1 MKEWKTIF
9 HKNILAQ
16 GKEYYERGRV
26 FELKEKQGVYTATV
40 VERKTYAVRIIAK
53 DNGSYKVRC
62 KCPFAKGGGNCRHMA
77 AVLYAVE
84 AGGTA
89 ENARKDNLESRPESE
104 VNAAEAK
111 EERLNVVKGMK
122 TENPRVMEA
131 MEPEA
136 ESTYNIE
143 EIGEGEYFILDS
155 SGLNKKIPKQREETN
170 PAIQEPYS
178 YFDFKKIWEPLKFS
192 EKVLKKGKQLLEND
206 GVELEETLLG
216 YMSDEDEQVAI
227 AEGTGWER
235 NQRFP
240 IKIIFSR
247 TEILH
252 VGCQCRECWGNYW
265 RYSGREYCAYTYAM
279 IKLAEN
285 QLQSDSAGSATDKR
299 GNRILMAFRQN
310 QANQVISGVI
320 GQNER
325 VMLIPRLIEKDG
337 GLALSFKIGT
347 KKLYVI
353 KDLQE
358 FYISVK
364 MSVTQI
370 YGADTEIYHAIDNFT
385 EMGKRWIAFIGDVV
399 QEEARFE
406 ERLIKSRTYSKK
418 ALTKKNELE
427 LFGWRLDRFYEIAAT
442 ESICYENRAEK
453 IRTELVFQEE
463 NPRITMIIR
472 KNTLGGEGIFHGI
485 TAKCVIPPIF
495 YGTKTAYFI
504 KTNAFCRLTEEFA
517 ERIRLLAG
525 YVGES
530 GVEFRIGRNDLADF
544 YYVVLE
550 KLQDIIDI
558 VQEDAEEVERYL
570 PSEAEFIFYLDADK
584 NSVLC
589 KPAVRYGNVE
599 IMLLEEQTD
608 RSVSRILAKEQ
619 EVLFLLHQWLPY
631 IDEEQNE
638 LHCGEN
644 EELVYQFLAKGVGV
658 LMELGEV
665 RCTKR
670 FAKLNVARQM
680 KVSAGVSVSS
690 GLLNLD
696 ILAEDISQEELLDIL
711 KSYRSK
717 KKYYRLKNGDF
728 MGLEEDESLK
738 MLDEMMSVMHLSPK
752 EVIKGRIELPLYR
765 TLYLDKMLEENE
777 NIYCERDEHFRNL
790 VREYKAVNDSDY
802 ALPESL
808 KKGMRNYQKKGYRW
822 LRTLES
828 CGFGGIL
835 ADDMGL
841 GKTLQAIA
849 VLLAAWTEGRGG
861 TSLVVAPASLV
872 FNWGEEF
879 HKFAPELE
887 ICLISGSKGERRKKL
902 EQYQSFDVLVTSY
915 DLLKR
920 DAHLYEGKE
929 FLYQII
935 DEAQYIK
942 NHTTSAAKAVKV
954 IRSSTKYA
962 LTGTPIENRLSEL
975 WSIFDYLMPGFLYG
989 YDTFKKEFEIPIVKN
1004 GDTEAMERL
1013 QKMVT
1018 PFILRRVK
1026 ENVLRDLPDKLE
1038 KTQYVHFQ
1046 MEQQSL
1052 YDAQVVHMRRTLE
1065 QQNEESFQKTRMR
1078 ILAELTRLRQI
1089 CCDPGLCFENY
1100 GGESSKL
1107 EACMDLVK
1115 SAIEGGHK
1123 ILLFSQFTSM
1133 LEIIREK
1140 CTGQGISFY
1149 TITGETP
1156 KEKRLKLVKAFNA
1169 DDTKVFLISLKAGG
1183 VGLNL
1188 TGADV
1193 VIHYDPWWNF
1203 AVQNQATDR
1212 AHRIGQNKKV
1222 TVYRLIAKGS
1232 IEEKIVKLQE
1242 TKKDLSDQIIQGD
1255 GNGLAGMSR
1264 EDFLELL
1271 G

>member
-9 HKNILAQ
+9 HKNILSQ
-16 GKEYYERGRV
+16 GKDYYERGRV
-26 FELKEKQGVYTATV
+26 FDLKEKQGVYTATV
-40 VERKTYAVRIIAK
+40 IERKTYAVRIIAR
-53 DNGSYKVRC
+53 DNGSYNMNC

-77 AVLYAVE
+77 AVLYAIE
-84 AGGTA
+84 AGKPEDIA
-89 ENARKDNLESRPESE
+89 EKEEKGNPESCSEPEVQTRKLESCSEPEVQTGKLESCSE
-104 VNAAEAK
+104 PKVQTGNLNAA
-111 EERLNVVKGMK
+111 
-122 TENPRVMEA
+122 
-131 MEPEA
+131 
-136 ESTYNIE
+136 ID
-143 EIGEGEYFILDS
+143 EGEYFILDS
-155 SGLNKKIPKQREETN
+155 SGLQKRIPKYQEEGN
-170 PAIQEPYS
+170 SGVQEPYS

-192 EKVLKKGKQLLEND
+192 GKVLKKGKQLLEN
-206 GVELEETLLG
+206 GEAELKEISLG
-216 YMSDEDEQVAI
+216 YLNNEDEQVAF
-227 AEGTGWER
+227 ADGVGREG
-235 NQRFP
+235 NQSFP
-240 IKIIFSR
+240 INIIFSR
-247 TEILH
+247 NQILH
-252 VGCQCRECWGNYW
+252 VVCQCRECWGNYW
-265 RYSGREYCAYTYAM
+265 RYSGKEYCAHTYAM
-279 IKLAEN
+279 LKLAESR
-285 QLQSDSAGSATDKR
+285 LKSEPAGGATDKQ
-299 GNRILMAFRQN
+299 GNRILMSFRRN
-310 QANQVISGVI
+310 QVNQVISGVK
-320 GQNER
+320 GQEE
-325 VMLIPRLIEKDG
+325 VALVPRLIEKDG
-337 GLALSFKIGT
+337 GLTLSFKIGT

-353 KDLQE
+353 KDLTE
-358 FYISVK
+358 FYMSVK
-364 MSVTQI
+364 ASATVI
-370 YGADTEIYHAIDNFT
+370 YGIDTEIHHAIDNFS

-406 ERLIKSRTYSKK
+406 ERLIESKMYSKK
-418 ALTKKNELE
+418 ALAKKNGLE
-427 LFGWRLDRFYEIAAT
+427 LFGWRLDRFYEIAAA
-442 ESICYENRAEK
+442 EPVAYENRAEK
-453 IRTELVFQEE
+453 VKTELVFQEE

-472 KNTLGGEGIFHGI
+472 KNTLGDESTFHGI
-485 TAKCVIPPIF
+485 IAKCFIPTIF
-495 YGTKTAYFI
+495 YGTKTGYFI
-504 KTNAFCRLTEEFA
+504 SRNAFCKLTEDFA
-517 ERIRLLAG
+517 ERVRLLAD
-525 YVGES
+525 YAGES
-530 GVEFRIGRNDLADF
+530 GTVFQIGRNDLADF

-550 KLQDIIDI
+550 KLRDIIDI
-558 VQEDAEEVERYL
+558 VQEDAEEIERYL
-570 PSEAEFIFYLDADK
+570 PLEAEFIFYLDADK
-584 NSVLC
+584 NSVSC
-589 KPAVRYGNVE
+589 RPAVRYGNIE
-599 IMLLEEQTD
+599 LMLLEEHRD
-608 RSVSRILAKEQ
+608 RKVSRILAKEQ
-619 EVLFLLHQWLPY
+619 EVLFLLRQWMPY
-631 IDEEQNE
+631 IDEEQKE
-638 LHCGEN
+638 VHCGEN
-644 EELVYQFLAKGVGV
+644 EELVYQFLAKGVDA

-665 RCTKR
+665 RCTQR
-670 FAKLNVARQM
+670 FAKLNVARQV

-696 ILAEDISQEELLDIL
+696 ISAEDISQEELLDIL
-711 KSYRSK
+711 KSYRNR

-728 MGLEEDESLK
+728 MGLEDESLK
-738 MLDEMMSVMHLSPK
+738 MLDEMMNVMHLSAK
-752 EVIKGRIELPLYR
+752 DLLRGNIELPMYR

-777 NIYCERDEHFRNL
+777 NVYCERDEYFRNL

-822 LRTLES
+822 LRTLET
-828 CGFGGIL
+828 CRFGGIL

-849 VLLAAWTEGRGG
+849 VLLAARLEGKEG

-887 ICLISGSKGERRKKL
+887 ICLLSGSKEERRQKL
-902 EQYQSFDVLVTSY
+902 SEYRSFDVLVTSY

-920 DAHLYEGKE
+920 DVHLYEEKE

-954 IRSSTKYA
+954 IHSKTKYA

-1004 GDTEAMERL
+1004 GDAEAMERL

-1046 MEQQSL
+1046 KEQQNL

-1065 QQNEESFQKTRMR
+1065 QQNEDSFHKTRMK

-1107 EACMDLVK
+1107 EACMDLLM

-1133 LEIIREK
+1133 LEILREK
-1140 CTGQGISFY
+1140 CTEQGISFY

-1156 KEKRLKLVKAFNA
+1156 KEKRLKLVKAFNG

-1232 IEEKIVKLQE
+1232 IEEKIIKLQE

>member
-9 HKNILAQ
+9 HKNILSQ
-16 GKEYYERGRV
+16 GRDYYERGRV

-40 VERKTYAVRIIAK
+40 IERKTYTVRIISRA
-53 DNGSYKVRC
+53 GASYSMSC

-77 AVLYAVE
+77 AVLFAIEDMEE
-84 AGGTA
+84 AGNKEPLSDAKA
-89 ENARKDNLESRPESE
+89 ETENREVIEDLEAGNRNIVKEADRVSSRI
-104 VNAAEAK
+104 K
-111 EERLNVVKGMK
+111 EGMEPK
-122 TENPRVMEA
+122 TENAGSM
-131 MEPEA
+131 
-136 ESTYNIE
+136 E
-143 EIGEGEYFILDS
+143 EIEGEYFILDS
-155 SGLNKKIPKQREETN
+155 SGLQKKLPKQQGEKLHSN
-170 PAIQEPYS
+170 VQENYS
-178 YFDFKKIWEPLKFS
+178 YFDFKKIWGSLKFS
-192 EKVLKKGKQLLEND
+192 GKVLKKGKQLLESN
-206 GVELEETLLG
+206 GVELAGVSAG
-216 YMSDEDEQVAI
+216 YMSDEEEQVAI
-227 AEGTGWER
+227 AEGAGWER
-235 NQRFP
+235 NQSFP

-247 TEILH
+247 EQILH

-265 RYSGREYCAYTYAM
+265 RYSGREYCAYTYAL

-285 QLQSDSAGSATDKR
+285 QLQSNSTGSATDKQ
-299 GNRILMAFRQN
+299 GNRLLMAFRRN
-310 QANQVISGVI
+310 QVNQVISGARK
-320 GQNER
+320 EEAEM
-325 VMLIPRLIEKDG
+325 MLVPRLAEKDG
-337 GLALSFKIGT
+337 GLLLSFKVGT
-347 KKLYVI
+347 KKQYVI
-353 KDLQE
+353 KDLAE
-358 FYISVK
+358 FYMNVK
-364 MSVTQI
+364 TSATQI
-370 YGADTEIYHAIDNFT
+370 YGTDTEINHAIDNFT
-385 EMGKRWIAFIGDVV
+385 EMGKRWIGFIGDVV
-399 QEEARFE
+399 QEESRFE
-406 ERLIKSRTYSKK
+406 ERLIESRTYSKK
-418 ALTKKNELE
+418 ALAKKNGLE
-427 LFGWRLDRFYEIAAT
+427 LFGWRLDRFYEIAAA
-442 ESICYENRAEK
+442 ESIVYEKRSEK
-453 IRTELVFQEE
+453 IKTELTLKEE

-472 KNTLGGEGIFHGI
+472 KNTLGDGNTFHGI
-485 TAKCVIPPIF
+485 TVKCLIPPIF

-504 KTNAFCRLTEEFA
+504 RENAFCRLTENFA
-517 ERIRLLAG
+517 ERIRLLTDYA
-525 YVGES
+525 GES
-530 GVEFRIGRNDLADF
+530 GLTFQIGRNDLADF

-550 KLQDIIDI
+550 DLRDVIDII
-558 VQEDAEEVERYL
+558 QEDAGEIERYL
-570 PSEAEFIFYLDADK
+570 PPEPEFIFYLDADR

-589 KPAVRYGNVE
+589 RPAVRYGNVE
-599 IMLLEEQTD
+599 IMLLEKNTD
-608 RSVSRILAKEQ
+608 RSVSRLLAKEQ
-619 EVLFLLHQWLPY
+619 EILFLLYQWLPY

-644 EELVYQFLAKGVGV
+644 EEMVYQFLAKGVDV

-665 RCTKR
+665 RCTRR
-670 FAKLNVARQM
+670 FAKLNVARQI
-680 KVSAGVSVSS
+680 KISAGVSVSS

-696 ILAEDISQEELLDIL
+696 ISAEDISQEELLDIL
-711 KSYRSK
+711 KSYRSR

-728 MGLEEDESLK
+728 MGLEDESLK
-738 MLDEMMSVMHLSPK
+738 LLDEMMSVMHLSPK
-752 EVIKGRIELPLYR
+752 ELAEGRMELPLYR

-777 NIYCERDEHFRNL
+777 NIYSDRDEYFRNL

-802 ALPESL
+802 VLPESL
-808 KKGMRNYQKKGYRW
+808 KRRMRNYQKKGYRW

-849 VLLAAWTEGRGG
+849 VLLAARIEGREG

-879 HKFAPELE
+879 AKFAPELE
-887 ICLISGSKGERRKKL
+887 VCLISGAKEERRQKL
-902 EQYQSFDVLVTSY
+902 EEYQSFDVLVTSY

-920 DAHLYEGKE
+920 DIHLYEGKE
-929 FLYQII
+929 FAYQII

-942 NHTTSAAKAVKV
+942 NHTTSAAKAVK
-954 IRSSTKYA
+954 IIHSKTKYA

-989 YDTFKKEFEIPIVKN
+989 YDTFKREFEIPIVKN

-1013 QKMVT
+1013 QRMVA

-1038 KTQYVHFQ
+1038 KTQYVSFQ
-1046 MEQQSL
+1046 KEQQKL
-1052 YDAQVVHMRRTLE
+1052 YDGQVVHMRQTLAG
-1065 QQNEESFQKTRMR
+1065 QNEEAFQKTRMK
-1078 ILAELTRLRQI
+1078 IFAELIRLRQI
-1089 CCDPGLCFENY
+1089 CCDPRLCFENY
-1100 GGESSKL
+1100 RGESSKL
-1107 EACMDLVK
+1107 EACMDLLT

-1140 CTGQGISFY
+1140 CTEQRISFY

-1203 AVQNQATDR
+1203 AVQDQATDR

-1232 IEEKIVKLQE
+1232 IEEKIIKLQE

-1271 G
+1271 E

>member
-9 HKNILAQ
+9 HKNILSQ
-16 GKEYYERGRV
+16 GKDYYERGRV
-26 FELKEKQGVYTATV
+26 FDLKEKQGIYTATV
-40 VERKTYAVRIIAK
+40 IERKNYAVRIIAR
-53 DNGSYKVRC
+53 DNGSYNMSC

-77 AVLYAVE
+77 AVLYAIE
-84 AGGTA
+84 AGMEPEDTIEKEKKG
-89 ENARKDNLESRPESE
+89 NLESCS
-104 VNAAEAK
+104 
-111 EERLNVVKGMK
+111 
-122 TENPRVMEA
+122 
-131 MEPEA
+131 EPED
-136 ESTYNIE
+136 ESLYSIE
-143 EIGEGEYFILDS
+143 ETDEGEYFILDS
-155 SGLNKKIPKQREETN
+155 SGLQKRIPKQQEEVN
-170 PAIQEPYS
+170 PGVQEPYS

-192 EKVLKKGKQLLEND
+192 GKVLKKGKQLLGNGE
-206 GVELEETLLG
+206 VELEEVSPS

-227 AEGTGWER
+227 AEGTGRER
-235 NQRFP
+235 NQSFP
-240 IKIIFSR
+240 IRIIFSR
-247 TEILH
+247 VQVLH
-252 VGCQCRECWGNYW
+252 VNCQCRECWGNYW

-279 IKLAEN
+279 LKLTESR
-285 QLQSDSAGSATDKR
+285 LQSEPQGGATDKQ
-299 GNRILMAFRQN
+299 GNRLLMAFRRN
-310 QANQVISGVI
+310 QANQVISGAKEQEEEVTL
-320 GQNER
+320 
-325 VMLIPRLIEKDG
+325 VPRLIEKDG
-337 GLALSFKIGT
+337 GLTLSFKIGT

-353 KDLQE
+353 KDLTE
-358 FYISVK
+358 FYMSVK
-364 MSVTQI
+364 ASATVT
-370 YGADTEIYHAIDNFT
+370 YGTDTEIHHAIDNFT

-406 ERLIKSRTYSKK
+406 ERLIESKMYSKK
-418 ALTKKNELE
+418 ALAKKNGLE
-427 LFGWRLDRFYEIAAT
+427 LFGWRLDRFYEIATA
-442 ESICYENRAEK
+442 ESIAYENRAEK
-453 IRTELVFQEE
+453 VKTELVFQEE

-472 KNTLGGEGIFHGI
+472 KNTLGDESIFHGI
-485 TAKCVIPPIF
+485 IAKCMIPPIF
-495 YGTKTAYFI
+495 YGTKTGYFVSS
-504 KTNAFCRLTEEFA
+504 NAFCRLTEDFA
-517 ERIRLLAG
+517 ERVHLLAG
-525 YVGES
+525 YAGES
-530 GVEFRIGRNDLADF
+530 GAAFQIGRNDLADF

-550 KLQDIIDI
+550 KLRDVIDI
-558 VQEDAEEVERYL
+558 VQKDTEEIERYL
-570 PSEAEFIFYLDADK
+570 PAEAEFIFYLDADK
-584 NSVLC
+584 NSVSC
-589 KPAVRYGNVE
+589 RPAVRYGNTE
-599 IMLLEEQTD
+599 LMLIEEHRD
-608 RSVSRILAKEQ
+608 RKVSRILAKEQ
-619 EVLFLLHQWLPY
+619 EVLFLLRQWLPY
-631 IDEEQNE
+631 VDEEQME

-644 EELVYQFLAKGVGV
+644 EELVYQFLAKGVSA
-658 LMELGEV
+658 LMELGEI

-670 FAKLNVARQM
+670 FAKLNVSREM
-680 KVSAGVSVSS
+680 KVSAGVSMSS

-696 ILAEDISQEELLDIL
+696 ISAEDISQEELLDIL
-711 KSYRSK
+711 KSYRNR

-728 MGLEEDESLK
+728 MGLEDESLK
-738 MLDEMMSVMHLSPK
+738 MLDEMMNVMHLSAK
-752 EVIKGRIELPLYR
+752 DLLKGNIELPLYR

-777 NIYCERDEHFRNL
+777 NVYCERDEYFRNL

-802 ALPESL
+802 ALPDSL
-808 KKGMRNYQKKGYRW
+808 KRGMRNYQKKGYRW
-822 LRTLES
+822 LRTLEN
-828 CGFGGIL
+828 CRFGGIL

-849 VLLAAWTEGRGG
+849 VLLAARLEGKEG

-887 ICLISGSKGERRKKL
+887 VCLLSGSKEERRQKL
-902 EQYQSFDVLVTSY
+902 LQYRCFDVLVTSY

-920 DAHLYEGKE
+920 DVHLYEEKE

-954 IRSSTKYA
+954 IHSKTKYA

-1046 MEQQSL
+1046 KEQQNL
-1052 YDAQVVHMRRTLE
+1052 YDAQVVHMRQTLE
-1065 QQNEESFQKTRMR
+1065 QQNEDSFHKTRMK
-1078 ILAELTRLRQI
+1078 IFAELTRLRQI

-1107 EACMDLVK
+1107 EACMDLLK

-1140 CTGQGISFY
+1140 CTEQGISFY

-1156 KEKRLKLVKAFNA
+1156 KEKRLKLVKAFNG
-1169 DDTKVFLISLKAGG
+1169 DGTKVFLISLKAGG

-1232 IEEKIVKLQE
+1232 IEEKIIKLQE

-1255 GNGLAGMSR
+1255 GNGLAGMSK